1 MKPSLLLLV
10 CVYLFATASALATD
24 SAVRFN
30 CHFKDINTKADGER
44 GELDFIRDV
53 KSCGGD
59 DGGVCFVP
67 IDHLKTEMG
76 CRDFAASFDQNSE
89 PKTLDVTL
97 WSYCGNATNPDTAQ
111 SQTVSIPT
119 ESKHFQ
125 LTTEWAG
132 FLTVVI
138 CDRP

>member
-1 MKPSLLLLV
+1 MKPSFWLV
-10 CVYLFATASALATD
+10 VGVLFLVALPAFAQET
-24 SAVRFN
+24 SVKFS
-30 CHFKDINTKADGER
+30 CHFKDIDVKADGKTAK
-44 GELDFIRDV
+44 LDFVREV

-59 DGGVCFVP
+59 GGGVCFVP

-97 WSYCGNATNPDTAQ
+97 WSYCGHAADPEAAQ
-111 SQTVSIPT
+111 SQTVSLPT

-125 LTTEWAG
+125 LTTEWG
-132 FLTVVI
+132 HFLTVVI